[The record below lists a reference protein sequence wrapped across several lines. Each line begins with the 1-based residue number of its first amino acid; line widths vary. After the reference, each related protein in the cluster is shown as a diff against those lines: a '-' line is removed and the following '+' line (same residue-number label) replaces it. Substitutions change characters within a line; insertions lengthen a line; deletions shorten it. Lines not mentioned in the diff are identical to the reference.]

1 MMRMRGRRLMGEI
14 NVVPYIDVM
23 LVLLVIFM
31 VTAPMLSQG
40 IKVDLPKAGA
50 EPIEPNKLEP
60 LVLSIDRDGRMYLNL
75 GDPNAPQPADRILEI
90 ASAAMRRE
98 PERPVL
104 VKADTA
110 VAYGRVV
117 EGMVLLQ
124 QSGARKVG
132 FITEPVADEARPRA
146 KR

>member
-1 MMRMRGRRLMGEI
+1 MGEI

-40 IKVDLPKAGA
+40 IKVELPKAGA
-50 EPIEPNKLEP
+50 EPIQPDKLEP
-60 LVLSIDRDGRMYLNL
+60 LVLSIDRDGRMYLNI
-75 GDPNAPQPADRILEI
+75 GDPDAPQTAERVLEV

-124 QSGARKVG
+124 QSGAKKVG
-132 FITEPVADEARPRA
+132 FVTQPVPAEARPRA

>member
-1 MMRMRGRRLMGEI
+1 MGEI

-40 IKVDLPKAGA
+40 IKVDLPRAGA
-50 EPIEPNKLEP
+50 EPIEPDRLEP
-60 LVLSIDRDGRMYLNL
+60 LVLSIDRDGLMYLNI
-75 GDPNAPQPADRILEI
+75 GNPESPQAAERVLEV
-90 ASAAMRRE
+90 ASAAIRRE

-124 QSGARKVG
+124 RSGAKKVG
-132 FITEPVADEARPRA
+132 FVTEPPVAEARSRA

>member
-1 MMRMRGRRLMGEI
+1 MKRHRGRRLMGEI

-40 IKVDLPKAGA
+40 IKVDLPRAGA
-50 EPIEPNKLEP
+50 EPMEPDKLEP
-60 LVLSIDRDGRMYLNL
+60 LVLSIDRAGLLYVNI
-75 GDPNAPQPADRILEI
+75 GDPDAPQTADRILEI
-90 ASAAMRRE
+90 ASAALRRE

-124 QSGARKVG
+124 KSGARKVG
-132 FITEPVADEARPRA
+132 FVTEPVVDQRRPQAPR
-146 KR
+146 

>member
-1 MMRMRGRRLMGEI
+1 MKRNRGRKLMGEI

-50 EPIEPNKLEP
+50 EPIEPDKLEP
-60 LVLSIDRDGRMYLNL
+60 LVLSIDREGLLYVNI
-75 GDPNAPQPADRILEI
+75 GDPDAPQTADRILEI
-90 ASAAMRRE
+90 ASAALRRE
-98 PERPVL
+98 PQRPVL

-124 QSGARKVG
+124 KSGAKKVG
-132 FITEPVADEARPRA
+132 FVTEPVADGPRPRA
-146 KR
+146 AR